1 MILKLNFRVEII
13 LLLIILILMVVAPML
28 LSCTNHSPY
37 KLLEGFVEGFVEGV
51 ANTLKEDEDKTLNIN
66 TGGMST
72 SSSSNNNKPTK
83 AKKEGFSN
91 FKKKPDIPLIFNDNM
106 FKPECC
112 PNTYSNS
119 MGCACM
125 TQSQYTY
132 LIERGGNNIPYS
144 EY

>member
-13 LLLIILILMVVAPML
+13 LLIIILILMVCAPML

-51 ANTLKEDEDKTLNIN
+51 ANTLKEDEENKTIPQM
-66 TGGMST
+66 GGST
-72 SSSSNNNKPTK
+72 PTTVTNKKTSNG
-83 AKKEGFSN
+83 KKEGFSN
-91 FKKKPDIPLIFNDNM
+91 FKKKPDIPLIFNDSA
-106 FKPECC
+106 FRPDCC

-119 MGCACM
+119 MGCLCM
-125 TQSQYTY
+125 TQSQYRY
-132 LIERGGNNIPYS
+132 LINRGGNNIPYS